1 MTRQAFKGRKEERK
15 RRRKERR
22 EGRKEGRR
30 KTKPHLPHVL
40 LDAPPWS
47 STMCPTQLHVHSCGK
62 TAADKQSKEPPPVAF
77 TQSAFLKWLLQQL
90 QAAAQGW
97 EAAQNL
103 PKYFSLM
110 IDTWSGK
117 LGFQNWTHSCFM
129 RGVAPHVTTDLS
141 RSQNSGSYI
150 NLLSLFI

>member
-1 MTRQAFKGRKEERK
+1 MTLQAFKGRKEERK

-22 EGRKEGRR
+22 EGGKEGRR
-30 KTKPHLPHVL
+30 KTKPRLPHVL
-40 LDAPPWS
+40 PDAPPWS
-47 STMCPTQLHVHSCGK
+47 SATCPMHVHSCGK
-62 TAADKQSKEPPPVAF
+62 TAADKQSKELPPITF
-77 TQSAFLKWLLQQL
+77 TRSAFLKRLLQQL
-90 QAAAQGW
+90 LAAAQGW

-103 PKYFSLM
+103 PKHFSLM

-117 LGFQNWTHSCFM
+117 PGFQNWTHSCFM
-129 RGVAPHVTTDLS
+129 RGVAPRVTTDLS